1 MQYSASSMPRRK
13 SQMQNYSDEPDLGP
27 RKKAAKALAQKI
39 IKAAG
44 ITAAPVSLQKVIEHL
59 QLSYKLDVRRMQ
71 VGDRVSGLL
80 VVCKQVDDEYATIGF
95 NGAHPWC
102 RRRFTI
108 AHEIGHLIF
117 GHACTKVNGSG
128 SHDEKEADTF
138 AGELLVPTAFIKKDF
153 VRMPNLA
160 ELSKLYRVSDQ
171 TLTIKLMDARLV

>member
-1 MQYSASSMPRRK
+1 
-13 SQMQNYSDEPDLGP
+13 MQNYNDETDLGP
-27 RKKAAKALAQKI
+27 RKKAAKALAQKV

-44 ITAAPVSLQKVIEHL
+44 ITVAPVSLQKVIEHL
-59 QLSYKLDVRRMQ
+59 QGTYKLDVKRMH
-71 VGDRVSGLL
+71 VGDKVSGLL

-95 NGAHPWC
+95 NDAHPWC

-117 GHACTKVNGSG
+117 GHACTKGTGSG
-128 SHDEKEADTF
+128 SYDEREADIF

-153 VRMPNLA
+153 PRQPDLH

>member
-1 MQYSASSMPRRK
+1 MQ
-13 SQMQNYSDEPDLGP
+13 SDDLNFGP
-27 RKKAAKALAQKI
+27 RKKAAKALAQKL

-44 ITAAPVSLQKVIEHL
+44 VVTMPVSLQKIIEHL
-59 QLSYKLDVRRMQ
+59 QTTYTLDVRRI
-71 VGDRVSGLL
+71 VASDKVSGLL
-80 VVCKQVDDEYATIGF
+80 VVCQEVDSEYATIGF

-108 AHEIGHLIF
+108 AHEIGHLLF
-117 GHACTKVNGSG
+117 GHACTGNRGDG
-128 SHDEKEADTF
+128 LHNEKEADIF

-153 VRMPNLA
+153 AKTRDLQ